1 MLYAFYHSS
10 NKQFFYTIQEFDE
23 NRFKQAMF
31 YSFLDAVVE
40 GVAFVALVLFIKAQT
55 NVNVGAITVNY
66 IAKKNLFWVI
76 LMVGSTCCSG
86 AFGFFIQHYGV
97 APDLNFDE
105 FLAPQINGTQK

>member
-10 NKQFFYTIQEFDE
+10 NKQFFYTIKDFDE

-66 IAKKNLFWVI
+66 IAKKNIFWVI

-105 FLAPQINGTQK
+105 FLAPQINGTQN